1 MIRVKYST
9 RDRLSEITRNEVGES
24 SWRKRMLLYA
34 MFKGDAGFTFAE
46 HDKFY
51 YPFAEGR
58 KNFKGHK
65 RDALTAGR
73 RGAMQYLT
81 SKGWVTVDEDGRYVI
96 TANGEIACRE
106 IARRDA
112 KPLVDD

>member
-1 MIRVKYST
+1 
-9 RDRLSEITRNEVGES
+9 
-24 SWRKRMLLYA
+24 MLLYA

-58 KNFKGHK
+58 KHVRGHK
-65 RDALTAGR
+65 RDALIAGR
-73 RGAMQYLT
+73 RGAMQYLI
-81 SKGWVTVDEDGRYVI
+81 SKDWVTVDEDGRYTI
-96 TANGEIACRE
+96 TMEGELACRE

-112 KPLVDD
+112 KPLGDD